1 MHFSSTQHLPQLS
14 ARLPF
19 MQPTKV
25 TAFHCAVAG
34 LLAFA
39 KAVLVADPDDDFIMM
54 TALESLAPHLIL

>member
-1 MHFSSTQHLPQLS
+1 MCMCSMPACLETQHH
-14 ARLPF
+14 
-19 MQPTKV
+19 KV
-25 TAFHCAVAG
+25 RGFTATAFHCAVAG